1 MQLRHNRVS
10 VGERFRTAVR
20 EKKPL
25 QVAGAINAYTARLA
39 EATGFRALYLSGGGV
54 AVNSLGVPD
63 LGISTMEDVLTDVR
77 RITDATELPLLVD
90 IDTGWG
96 GAFNIGRTIRSMIK
110 AGAAAVHIE
119 DQVSAKRCGHRP
131 GKELVA
137 TEEMVDRIKA
147 SVDARSDEKFVV
159 MARTDALA
167 SEGLDAAIA
176 RAQAYVAAGADMIFA
191 EAVTE
196 LDQYSQF
203 RKAVEVPI
211 LANITEFGQTPL
223 WTREE
228 LAGAGVDIILYCCAA
243 YRAMNAAALQ
253 VYEAIRTE
261 GTQKHLIPL
270 MQTRDD
276 LYRYLDYHAY
286 EKKLD
291 ELFAKAK
298 SEKQTD

>member
-10 VGERFRTAVR
+10 AGERFRTAVR
-20 EKKPL
+20 EEKPL